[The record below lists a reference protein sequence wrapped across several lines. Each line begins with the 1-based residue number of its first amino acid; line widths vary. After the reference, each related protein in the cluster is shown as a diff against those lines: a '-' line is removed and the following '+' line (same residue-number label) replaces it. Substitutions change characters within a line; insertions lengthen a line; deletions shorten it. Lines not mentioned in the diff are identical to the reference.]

1 MWPIEHFNRLNNIK
15 LKNPFLAKGGKAEGG
30 ETWRQGRMSL
40 NPHIFNLQTAKTYL
54 PAINKAAN
62 TAANCFEDYAT
73 TGLLDVFCERA
84 AFDMF
89 GAAGLGLQVGSV
101 QEDEDGVR
109 LMEAINGGFSKAAH
123 VAQACPWSRIDMFKL
138 GEWKA
143 YESKW
148 KGGREA
154 GKELVRK
161 ALDDGEGGGTGI
173 VHGFFNDPDLKI
185 SKEEAIE
192 MFLVLTFAAAD
203 TTSSLVNN
211 VLTNL
216 ARNPDAQ
223 DKVRAEFQAALN
235 GDDYD
240 AKVKL
245 PYFEQVLK
253 ETQRLTPSLGFTN
266 VKTEIPR
273 DLVINGFHIP
283 AGYTVIFSHMGI
295 ANDEELA
302 GPNPQVF
309 DPDRFS
315 DTAVAAR
322 KGTRAELLD
331 HPMACKPFGF
341 GARMCVGS
349 RIAKLEFTSL
359 ICRLIQDY
367 SISMDDEANAGKD
380 PIRLSHTTTI
390 EHPAPTLLVDRL

>member
-1 MWPIEHFNRLNNIK
+1 
-15 LKNPFLAKGGKAEGG
+15 
-30 ETWRQGRMSL
+30 
-40 NPHIFNLQTAKTYL
+40 
-54 PAINKAAN
+54 
-62 TAANCFEDYAT
+62 
-73 TGLLDVFCERA
+73 
-84 AFDMF
+84 
-89 GAAGLGLQVGSV
+89 
-101 QEDEDGVR
+101 
-109 LMEAINGGFSKAAH
+109 
-123 VAQACPWSRIDMFKL
+123 
-138 GEWKA
+138 
-143 YESKW
+143 
-148 KGGREA
+148 
-154 GKELVRK
+154 
-161 ALDDGEGGGTGI
+161 
-173 VHGFFNDPDLKI
+173 
-185 SKEEAIE
+185 